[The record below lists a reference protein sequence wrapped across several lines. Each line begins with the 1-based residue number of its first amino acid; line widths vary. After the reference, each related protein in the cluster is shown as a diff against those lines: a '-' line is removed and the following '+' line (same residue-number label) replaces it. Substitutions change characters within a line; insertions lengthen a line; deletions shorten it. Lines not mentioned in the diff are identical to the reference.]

1 MAKRQELA
9 EFNPVRRIEPAQQIT
24 DNFYAPQQ
32 FQAPRHPLEDIGAA
46 LGQFSQ
52 TLTDAYQQYKGVT
65 DEEAT
70 ADVADMTEEEL
81 RAAIVGDWR
90 RSGLPDGGDPISQI
104 SIREAA
110 ARRMVRDVLG
120 GTLQENVAR
129 FSDPYNTD
137 DPREFALEQ
146 FESLGIQGEYAR
158 RAAKG
163 SYDSIAQAF
172 VVQVNQ
178 ARNAATAAQRREDV
192 QDDLY
197 YHLNRY
203 RSTMSPED
211 QDQIIENAKAVL
223 DAGHSQWN
231 ESFRD
236 QMWGALSA
244 AAQNIA
250 VDTGDA
256 EAARSLL
263 QRAAEIKIGST
274 TVGHQF
280 RAEMD
285 RLEDGLDELAERSV
299 LNADR
304 VEERRRKKDEHTARR
319 ITNAYIHNNRA
330 SLDPDNLGVLEAQLR
345 ASDILEADITTYLN
359 QGRDQ
364 IVAYLHRDKPD
375 AVSDPAVKG
384 GLAAAI
390 EAAARGNPTISEDEL
405 NQQIQRAL
413 DDGEL
418 VPLDAYGL
426 LIKSGIAYDASD
438 QSDEIRSRTRSDQD
452 AGWKSI
458 QRELYRIAPTL
469 GAAFGEGEY
478 TTEFSREIS
487 RLEDEYNRQA
497 REIVDIAVAEGA
509 ESNLP
514 KEKIEENV
522 RQRLQK
528 LRDEMIHALD
538 PETMPADDPLRQVG
552 TRDRTL
558 DPASALIG
566 DLPGPSVW
574 SNDSNL
580 ITVLDSNRE
589 GLKSM
594 VPEVRARSLRA
605 LQDAARQRLD
615 EVLGRTDVLSD
626 WWATAS
632 FADVRRYVVKD
643 GQIQM
648 HIQDNWRGHLKET
661 FTPYPNVTNEDWA
674 ARSLGVEPVSPE
686 ELEASQKSGR
696 SKHGVDMHP
705 DADNPQRFLYF
716 RSLEALEAARVMY
729 EDSENKDETFIGRYL
744 KLMPGMDFDTFYYY
758 QHALLGASKTSASPS
773 TPPTTDVGDPPNLGG
788 L

>member
-46 LGQFSQ
+46 LGNLSQ

-319 ITNAYIHNNRA
+319 ITNDYIHNNRA

-364 IVAYLHRDKPD
+364 ITAYLHRDKPD
-375 AVSDPAVKG
+375 A
-384 GLAAAI
+384 
-390 EAAARGNPTISEDEL
+390 
-405 NQQIQRAL
+405 
-413 DDGEL
+413 
-418 VPLDAYGL
+418 
-426 LIKSGIAYDASD
+426 
-438 QSDEIRSRTRSDQD
+438 QSDEETL
-452 AGWKSI
+452 GML
-458 QRELYRIAPTL
+458 RELIAAASRGEPLVDLEGYNRLVNELEEDGRVVPEDASNLRILGGREYDQKSLRDDIRVRVQSDWRTNWGFVQNRLHSIAPQLDAVVGDGQFTD
-469 GAAFGEGEY
+469 AFMDEHHKLEL
-478 TTEFSREIS
+478 EF
-487 RLEDEYNRQA
+487 NRRA
-497 REIVDIAVAEGA
+497 REIIGNAVAEGA
-509 ESNLP
+509 QALSSTEEIEATVRDRL
-514 KEKIEENV
+514 EKLG
-522 RQRLQK
+522 R
-528 LRDEMIHALD
+528 EMAEALN

-566 DLPGPSVW
+566 DLPGPSAL

-580 ITVLDSNRE
+580 INVLDSNRE

-626 WWATAS
+626 WGFTSS

-661 FTPYPNVTNEDWA
+661 FTPYPNVTNEYWA

-705 DADNPQRFLYF
+705 DADNPRRFLYF

-773 TPPTTDVGDPPNLGG
+773 NPPTTDVGDPPNLGG